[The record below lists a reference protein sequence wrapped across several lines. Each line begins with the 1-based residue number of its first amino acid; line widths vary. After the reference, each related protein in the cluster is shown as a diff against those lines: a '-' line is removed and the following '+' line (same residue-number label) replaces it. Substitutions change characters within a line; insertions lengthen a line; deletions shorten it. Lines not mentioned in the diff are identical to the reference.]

1 MPLATPEDG
10 TRVGEIIGEAFT
22 TDPVSRWTMGS
33 DRAIRA
39 LFALLAKELY
49 LPWGHCCLLEDKAA
63 TMWLW
68 PNQTKDLSLWI
79 QLRLA
84 LILRDGVSLK
94 YLFRALAVD
103 AAMAHRRPREPHMY
117 LFTVGVL
124 PQDRGQGLGGRIIRE
139 SLQHADRMGLPSYLE
154 NSNPANTGLYQR
166 LGFVARE
173 TFEPAPGC
181 PPMTTMLR
189 PPQSETIHGL

>member
-1 MPLATPEDG
+1 MPLASPTDAV
-10 TRVGEIIGEAFT
+10 RVGEITGEAFT
-22 TDPVSRWTMGS
+22 TDPICRWTMGS
-33 DRAIRA
+33 DRAIRE
-39 LFALLAKELY
+39 LFALMARELY
-49 LPWGHCCLLEDKAA
+49 MPWGHCCVLEDQAA

-68 PNQTKDLSLWI
+68 PNQAKHLSLLN

-84 LILRDGVSLK
+84 LILRDGLSLK
-94 YLFRALAVD
+94 YLSRALAVD
-103 AAMAHRRPREPHMY
+103 AAMARRRPREPHMY

-124 PQDRGQGLGGRIIRE
+124 PGARGQGLGGRIIRE
-139 SLQHADRMGLPSYLE
+139 SLGHADRMGLPSYLE

-189 PPQSETIHGL
+189 PPQGEADPRS